1 MSPQRSAGAERYP
14 LSAYAP
20 VPQPR
25 YAVAHVDDSGPD
37 LDAGGPCRYRREQ
50 SNRRCRLFGEV
61 VDAEVRPVDADLIGA
76 DADLHCLLQRFPRA
90 VGAAGGVMT
99 ETQESECLH
108 AHTNLVECSII
119 PTGLTEPDPV
129 RRLGLGSPGPS
140 PREDSEGPVPE
151 RTGPWSAP
159 PAGLEPATLRL
170 TVECSAN

>member
-25 YAVAHVDDSGPD
+25 HALAHVDDSGPD

-61 VDAEVRPVDADLIGA
+61 VDAEVRAVDADLVGA

-108 AHTNLVECSII
+108 AHTNLVESSII
-119 PTGLTEPDPV
+119 PAGFSGPDPV
-129 RRLGLGSPGPS
+129 RHSGAIHTFWPTTPRRTGSSSRG
-140 PREDSEGPVPE
+140 DSEGPVPE
-151 RTGPWSAP
+151 RTGP
-159 PAGLEPATLRL
+159 
-170 TVECSAN
+170 